1 MAKVAHENIVSMLT
15 VWDKP
20 GSIRMELCK
29 FTFIPFGGTE
39 VVDSLDKILVL
50 MCEERYFPGIE
61 KVISGDITN
70 AIAYVHGQLLICMER
85 ILYTEI

>member
-1 MAKVAHENIVSMLT
+1 M
-15 VWDKP
+15 P

-50 MCEERYFPGIE
+50 MGEERYFPSFPGIE
-61 KVISGDITN
+61 EVISGDITN
-70 AIAYVHGQLLICMER
+70 AIAYLHGHLLICMER